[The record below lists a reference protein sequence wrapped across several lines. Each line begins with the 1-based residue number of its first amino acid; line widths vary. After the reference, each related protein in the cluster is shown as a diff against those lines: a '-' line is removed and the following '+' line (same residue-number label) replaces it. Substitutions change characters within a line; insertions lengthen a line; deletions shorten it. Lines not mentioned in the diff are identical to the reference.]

1 MHNRKKYAGE
11 MMSEAKAELLESGQL
26 LMVNDQKARNFGK
39 PQFPETV
46 AAEAA
51 VNAPE
56 KEERKGLLEDIF
68 KPQESI
74 IFKDRSVMHAS
85 YTPSTLPHRE
95 VQIKQLGKLLAPAFK
110 GGIPSNVLIYGMTG
124 TGKTATVRY
133 VSNELKAASEK
144 YGVPMHCVYLNCEV
158 VDTHYRV
165 MQNIANNF
173 ITDWDERIP
182 FTGWPTDEV
191 YAKLRSAMEKAG
203 GLILIIF
210 DEVDRLLCKSGDDA
224 LYNLSRI
231 NSDIV
236 KAKVCIIGISNDLK
250 FTEYLDPRVR
260 SSLSEEELI
269 FPPYDAGQL
278 KDILKQR
285 AVNGF
290 VDSVVHDGV
299 IELCAAV
306 AAREHGDARRAI
318 ELLRIAGELSE
329 RQSAKSVTTDHVKMA
344 CKTIESD
351 RIAEV
356 IRKLPIQSKL
366 VLLSVRAG
374 DAYQQPGAT
383 GECSLTTGEVYG
395 AYRDMCKKTGMDV
408 LTQRRVADLISEL
421 DMLGLI
427 TARVI
432 SKGRQGRTREIS
444 ISTDVAK
451 RDLANLLEDD
461 EILKEVLD
469 FKPAQSKLL

>member
-1 MHNRKKYAGE
+1 MID
-11 MMSEAKAELLESGQL
+11 GQ
-26 LMVNDQKARNFGK
+26 
-39 PQFPETV
+39 
-46 AAEAA
+46 
-51 VNAPE
+51 
-56 KEERKGLLEDIF
+56 KGLLEDIF
-68 KPQESI
+68 KPQESV

-95 VQIKQLGKLLAPAFK
+95 AQIKQLGNLLAPAFK

-144 YGVPMHCVYLNCEV
+144 YGVPMHCIYLNCEV

-173 ITDWDERIP
+173 ITEWDERIP

-191 YAKLRSAMEKAG
+191 YAKLRGAMEKAG
-203 GLILIIF
+203 GLILIVF

-231 NSDIV
+231 NSDLV
-236 KAKVCIIGISNDLK
+236 NAKVCIIGISNDLK

-260 SSLSEEELI
+260 SSLSEEEII

-285 AVNGF
+285 AGAGF
-290 VDSVVHDGV
+290 VEKAVQDGV
-299 IELCAAV
+299 IELCSAI

-318 ELLRIAGELSE
+318 ELLRIAGELAE
-329 RQSAKSVTTDHVKMA
+329 RQSASNVATDHVKMA

-351 RIAEV
+351 RVAEV
-356 IRKLPIQSKL
+356 VRKLPIQSKL
-366 VLLSVRAG
+366 VLLSVRVG
-374 DAYQQPGAT
+374 DAYAQPGA
-383 GECSLTTGEVYG
+383 EVSLTTGEVYG
-395 AYRDMCKKTGMDV
+395 AYRDMCRKTGMDV

-444 ISTDVAK
+444 IGTDLAK